1 MCNVNMNVFE
11 INLLVVDEK
20 VSNTAKIIV
29 YISFVQLSTYDQN
42 NCHVMEGNLMFS
54 LCCGI
59 DSQMWSCPMSWR
71 SHLPF

>member
-29 YISFVQLSTYDQN
+29 YISFVQLATYDQN
-42 NCHVMEGNLMFS
+42 NYHVMEGNLIFV
-54 LCCGI
+54 LW
-59 DSQMWSCPMSWR
+59 D
-71 SHLPF
+71 